1 MNGIIRPFSAC
12 LTLLSV
18 FVLSGC
24 GNSESGDTAANSS
37 DTELLEELLGP
48 SVDPAEES
56 QQRPSG
62 SANRTSEAA
71 GSSRIAAV
79 SRSPGYEVS
88 RRNSPK
94 GDRLELKLRAGDRFP
109 LIKTI
114 EQKLEQQSEIA
125 PARALTKLQ
134 MTMVISVEDVTETG
148 VLLNVMYRRI
158 NYSHDV
164 NGQQVVFDSDR
175 HQGDIPWDAIPY
187 AGMIDNGF
195 SFWLGRDNRIQKLVG
210 YQEFLE
216 RCVARVPM
224 ERRETLLGEIS
235 NRFGDDGVAN
245 FVDDSIA
252 LLPYDAT
259 VDADSATRV
268 LPGDVWTRE
277 RRLMQPVPVHLKS
290 TYRLIS
296 MDDQR
301 AEIEIS
307 GRISSGDTRASDGAG
322 RLRVTGGQ
330 SLGHCTV
337 DCATGL
343 PIEVDLTRYITM
355 RITTA
360 DQQEVTQQKTI
371 LTSIRSF
378 PEMKASV
385 TSRKQPPAIR
395 QVQAQSNLD
404 DGGAV
409 PIPSNNA
416 PGAVVRAVYP
426 D

>member
-1 MNGIIRPFSAC
+1 MNGIFRPFSAC
-12 LTLLSV
+12 LALLSV
-18 FVLSGC
+18 FILSGC

-37 DTELLEELLGP
+37 DSELLEELLGP

-56 QQRPSG
+56 QQRPARSSNR
-62 SANRTSEAA
+62 SAEAA
-71 GSSRIAAV
+71 GDTRIAAV
-79 SRSPGYEVS
+79 SRSVS
-88 RRNSPK
+88 DAESRSGSPK
-94 GDRLELKLRAGDRFP
+94 GNRLELKLRAGDRFP

-125 PARALTKLQ
+125 PARAMTKLQ

-148 VLLNVMYRRI
+148 ILMNVMYRRI

-164 NGQQVVFDSDR
+164 NGQQVIFDSER

-187 AGMIDNGF
+187 AGMINNGF

-235 NRFGDDGVAN
+235 HRFGDDGVAN

-259 VDADSATRV
+259 VDSDSATRV

-307 GRISSGDTRASDGAG
+307 GRIAAGDARATDGAG

-355 RITTA
+355 KITTA

-371 LTSIRSF
+371 HTSIRSF
-378 PEMKASV
+378 PEMKASD
-385 TSRKQPPAIR
+385 SGKNPPPAIR
-395 QVQAQSNLD
+395 QVQARSDVDNS
-404 DGGAV
+404 GVV
-409 PIPSNNA
+409 PIPSTNP
-416 PGAVVRAVYP
+416 PGSVVRAVYP

>member
-1 MNGIIRPFSAC
+1 MNGIFRPFSAC

-18 FVLSGC
+18 FILGGC
-24 GNSESGDTAANSS
+24 GNSESSETAASSS
-37 DTELLEELLGP
+37 DAELLEELLGP
-48 SVDPAEES
+48 SVDPADEL
-56 QQRPSG
+56 QQRPVG
-62 SANRTSEAA
+62 AANLTSDDAA
-71 GSSRIAAV
+71 STRIAAV
-79 SRSPGYEVS
+79 SRTTGDGPS

-94 GDRLELKLRAGDRFP
+94 GNRLELKLRAGDRFP

-125 PARALTKLQ
+125 PARAMTKLQ

-148 VLLNVMYRRI
+148 VLMNVMYRRI

-259 VDADSATRV
+259 VDSDSATRV

-296 MDDQR
+296 MDDER
-301 AEIEIS
+301 AEIEVS
-307 GRISSGDTRASDGAG
+307 GRIASGDARASDGAG

-330 SLGHCTV
+330 TLGHCTV
-337 DCATGL
+337 DCTTGL

-355 RITTA
+355 KITTA

-385 TSRKQPPAIR
+385 GNKKQPPAIR
-395 QVQAQSNLD
+395 QVRAESDVDNS
-404 DGGAV
+404 GVV
-409 PIPSNNA
+409 PIPSTNP
-416 PGAVVRAVYP
+416 PGSVVRAVYP